1 MRIASPAATAT
12 LAALV
17 ASLIAACGTEA
28 SPTPKRTLASAANIE
43 AHVRFLADDLLEG
56 REAGTRGYD
65 LAALYAVSQ
74 FRLLGLEPAGDD
86 GSYLQKVPFL
96 KAQRVLE
103 GSRFSYARDGKRIEL
118 KAPADWLPTVNYNA
132 TAGEVTAPLVFV
144 GQAVHAPE
152 LGHDDLAGVDL
163 QGKVA
168 VYFGGAPERFGNTE
182 RAVSSSNREKQRVL
196 VARGAV
202 GVIHLST
209 PKEEERYS
217 WERGIRNWQRAGLR
231 LRGPDG
237 KGVDT
242 FPELKAGANL
252 PVVQARKLFEGAPA
266 SFDEVVARIEKGESK
281 SFDLPGTV
289 TIATRAAH
297 EAIQSTNVVARL
309 PGSDPDLTAE
319 HVVFTAHLDH
329 IGMSA
334 PDPAKPGADLIN
346 NGATDNALGSAVL
359 LEVARNMKGS
369 AVKPKRSALFVL
381 VTAEEKGLLGA
392 EYFAA
397 FPTVP
402 VGDIVANVNMDM
414 PVTMTELTDVV
425 PFGVQHTSLQRV
437 LERASREVGFTIS
450 ADPFPEESVF
460 VRSDQYA
467 FVRQGIPAVYLDTGI
482 VAKDPAVD
490 GKKLFADFLAT
501 HYHQPSDDLSQPIH
515 WPTAARLADLNLRIG
530 LMIANDPQRPTW
542 NEGDWLGNK
551 FGKR

>member
-1 MRIASPAATAT
+1 MRHASPAAAVVA
-12 LAALV
+12 AALV
-17 ASLIAACGTEA
+17 ASLLAACGTE
-28 SPTPKRTLASAANIE
+28 SPPVARTRASAANIE

-65 LAALYAVSQ
+65 LAALYATAQ

-86 GSYLQKVPFL
+86 GGYLQKVPL
-96 KAQRVLE
+96 VSGSRVLE
-103 GSRFSYARDGKRIEL
+103 GARFSYVRDGKRTEL
-118 KAPADWLPTVNYNA
+118 KPLVDWMPSVNYNA
-132 TAGEVTAPLVFV
+132 EQSEVTAPLVFV

-163 QGKVA
+163 KGKIA
-168 VYFGGAPERFGNTE
+168 VYFGGAPARFGNTE
-182 RAVSSSNREKQRVL
+182 RAVSSSNREKSATL

-202 GVIHLST
+202 GAIYLST

-217 WERGIRNWQRAGLR
+217 WERYTKGWQRAGMR

-242 FPELKAGANL
+242 FPELKAGASL
-252 PVVQARKLFEGAPA
+252 SVVQARRLFEGAPA
-266 SFDEVVARIEKGESK
+266 SFDEVVARIEKGEAK
-281 SFDLPGTV
+281 PFDMPVTA
-289 TIATRAAH
+289 TIAVRSRFEQKVSH
-297 EAIQSTNVVARL
+297 NVAARL
-309 PGSDPDLTAE
+309 PGSDPALAAE

-329 IGMSA
+329 VGIKA
-334 PDPAKPGADLIN
+334 VDPEKPDADRLN
-346 NGATDNALGSAVL
+346 NGATDNALGTGIL
-359 LEVARNMKGS
+359 LEVARNLAGGT
-369 AVKPKRSALFVL
+369 VKPKRSALFVL

-402 VGDIVANVNMDM
+402 ADGIVANVNMDM
-414 PVTMTELTDVV
+414 PVMMTELTDVI
-425 PFGVQHTSLQRV
+425 PFGLHHSSLQHV
-437 LERASREVGFTIS
+437 LERAVREVVVTIS
-450 ADPFPEESVF
+450 PDPIPEESIF

-467 FVRQGIPAVYLDTGI
+467 FVRKGIPAVYLDAGI

-490 GKKLFADFLAT
+490 GKKLLDEFLEK